1 MMSKKYADAVLNEE
15 VKDDQKES
23 KKRQQ
28 RPATA
33 TNEGAFKSPTNPS
46 TPPRVPAGANAS
58 KTRTDPFN
66 TSASSYGQPQY
77 NQMNQVS
84 PGTTSQFESM
94 IIDSGS
100 GSKKKGRK

>member
-1 MMSKKYADAVLNEE
+1 MMSKKYADAMLNEE
-15 VKDDQKES
+15 VKDDRS
-23 KKRQQ
+23 KQNRSKQ

-33 TNEGAFKSPTNPS
+33 TSEGAFKPPTNPS
-46 TPPRVPAGANAS
+46 TPPRVPAGGNAS
-58 KTRTDPFN
+58 KTRSDPFN
-66 TSASSYGQPQY
+66 TSASSNGQPQY

-100 GSKKKGRK
+100 GSKKKKK